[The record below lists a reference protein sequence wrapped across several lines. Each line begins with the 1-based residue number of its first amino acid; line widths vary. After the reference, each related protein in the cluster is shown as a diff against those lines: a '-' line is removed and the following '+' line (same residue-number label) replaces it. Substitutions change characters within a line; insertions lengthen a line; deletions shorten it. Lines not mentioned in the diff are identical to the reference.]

1 MTLAAHGPA
10 VAWRVVRSR
19 NFGPYFVGNAA
30 SASGTWFQ
38 NLAASILIFRLTHS
52 AFLLGV
58 LNFCQFV
65 PVLVLAP
72 WAGGVADR
80 FDRRRLL
87 LVMQT
92 LAACLSATLAGL
104 AWGGLASVWVVIGFS
119 GCMGVTTAFSNP
131 AQTALIGSLVPREDL
146 PQAIALNSMTFN
158 LARAIG
164 PASAAG
170 VIAAFGTPPAFALNA
185 LSYLLLVG
193 ALLVVHPTPLARA
206 RRASLRESLALV
218 RADRRLAA
226 YLAIVMTVSFAS
238 DPVNTEGPALAH
250 AFGYSDAWSGAIVGF
265 FGAGAVCAALLV
277 AGRVAGSRR
286 RMAVTVGLLGAGI
299 AAVGATPW
307 LPLAFLVLAVAGF
320 GYLSSNTSA
329 TARLQLAVAE
339 NQRGRIMALW
349 SIAFLGVR
357 PIASICD
364 GALSGAFGVRPAA
377 AVMALPALLAAGV
390 LARSRAS
397 SAGPASGGAGEV

>member
-1 MTLAAHGPA
+1 MTPAAHGPA

-119 GCMGVTTAFSNP
+119 GCLGVTTALSNP
-131 AQTALIGSLVPREDL
+131 AQTALIGSLVSREDL

-193 ALLVVHPTPLARA
+193 ALLVVRPKPLARA

-250 AFGYSDAWSGAIVGF
+250 AFGYSDAWSGAIAGF
-265 FGAGAVCAALLV
+265 FGAGAVCAALLL

-286 RMAVTVGLLGAGI
+286 RMAVTLGLLGTGI
-299 AAVGATPW
+299 AFIGATPW
-307 LPLAFLVLAVAGF
+307 LPLAFLFLAVAGF

-397 SAGPASGGAGEV
+397 SAAPTPDGAGEI